1 MKDFE
6 QIIEA
11 LLFASPDP
19 LTQKK
24 INTIFDADPPEL
36 DKFISSL
43 KKKYSKNKNAFEILS
58 VADGYQIRTKSE
70 YDFFVRKLILKSGQ
84 FYLSQAGLWS
94 KKPESY

>member
-43 KKKYSKNKNAFEILS
+43 KKNTVKIKMLLKYYLLQMAIKYE
-58 VADGYQIRTKSE
+58 
-70 YDFFVRKLILKSGQ
+70 
-84 FYLSQAGLWS
+84 LSQNMISLL
-94 KKPESY
+94 EN

>member
-24 INTIFDADPPEL
+24 VNTIFDADPPEL
-36 DKFISSL
+36 DKFVGIL
-43 KKKYSKNKNAFEILS
+43 KKKI
-58 VADGYQIRTKSE
+58 Q
-70 YDFFVRKLILKSGQ
+70 
-84 FYLSQAGLWS
+84 
-94 KKPESY
+94 KK